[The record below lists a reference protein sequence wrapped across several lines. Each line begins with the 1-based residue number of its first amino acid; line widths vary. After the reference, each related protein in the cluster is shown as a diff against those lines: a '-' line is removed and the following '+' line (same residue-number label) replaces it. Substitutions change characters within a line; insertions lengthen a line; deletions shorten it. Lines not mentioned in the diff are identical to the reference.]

1 MASITANVAAMS
13 GVDVGKSVGCGMGT
27 NVGCGVDVDANVG
40 VGVDVR
46 VGCGVGVGVD
56 VACCAWS
63 SSVIVSIVLMVA
75 RSSMPSAA
83 LPDTVSFRSG
93 SSLLLSTAVMIQ
105 VPMLDIMPGGMVNV
119 LPDTV
124 TNSGSS
130 DDIDT
135 LIVVAA
141 TEAVS
146 SVAVTALLPPFSEME
161 VSDSAS
167 VTTGIATPGAGGC
180 GSACPVLRMR
190 LPLVAIWI
198 PAVSASPSAPQQTA
212 TPSVFSA
219 QACCTPISNELKV
232 PRLRRAV
239 NLIGEVR
246 PPALDL
252 ARLVSAPHNCAG
264 TPAGGADVSEDRI
277 RKLRLHGCLIRAA
290 PTFRLAVVRAVL
302 HRRASAKETR
312 IYRAEG
318 NRRQLIRH
326 RGQLDASL

>member
-1 MASITANVAAMS
+1 MQDGSGTPLAVDGVGVGVGLAGGVGVGEAAAPAPGGSVVGVGIGAGVADAVGGTAVGGTVVASITANVAAMS
-13 GVDVGKSVGCGMGT
+13 GVDVGKNVGCGMGT
-27 NVGCGVDVDANVG
+27 NVGCGVDVDVDANVG

-46 VGCGVGVGVD
+46 VGVGVGVGVD

-105 VPMLDIMPGGMVNV
+105 VPILGIMPVGMVNV

-135 LIVVAA
+135 VIVVAA
-141 TEAVS
+141 TEARS
-146 SVAVTALLPPFSEME
+146 RVAVTALLPPFSEME

-180 GSACPVLRMR
+180 GSACPALRMR

-198 PAVSASPSAPQQTA
+198 PSVSASPSAPQQA
-212 TPSVFSA
+212 
-219 QACCTPISNELKV
+219 
-232 PRLRRAV
+232 
-239 NLIGEVR
+239 
-246 PPALDL
+246 AL
-252 ARLVSAPHNCAG
+252 P
-264 TPAGGADVSEDRI
+264 
-277 RKLRLHGCLIRAA
+277 
-290 PTFRLAVVRAVL
+290 AVVTAQVW
-302 HRRASAKETR
+302 
-312 IYRAEG
+312 
-318 NRRQLIRH
+318 
-326 RGQLDASL
+326 

>member
-1 MASITANVAAMS
+1 MVASITANVAAMS
-13 GVDVGKSVGCGMGT
+13 GVDVGKNVGCGMWHA
-27 NVGCGVDVDANVG
+27 NVGCGVDVDAAVG
-40 VGVDVR
+40 VGV
-46 VGCGVGVGVD
+46 GVGSSSSSVGVD

-135 LIVVAA
+135 VIVVAA
-141 TEAVS
+141 TEARS
-146 SVAVTALLPPFSEME
+146 RVAVTALLPPFSSME

-198 PAVSASPSAPQQTA
+198 PLCRRRRPRPS
-212 TPSVFSA
+212 
-219 QACCTPISNELKV
+219 
-232 PRLRRAV
+232 
-239 NLIGEVR
+239 R
-246 PPALDL
+246 PL
-252 ARLVSAPHNCAG
+252 
-264 TPAGGADVSEDRI
+264 
-277 RKLRLHGCLIRAA
+277 
-290 PTFRLAVVRAVL
+290 
-302 HRRASAKETR
+302 
-312 IYRAEG
+312 
-318 NRRQLIRH
+318 
-326 RGQLDASL
+326 